1 LILSRL
7 QILDQGVE
15 TGFDAAPAREGEQ
28 LIAHLAAAVRCRKE
42 LARLGLQRQWDSS
55 VLLEEAALLGQRPGA
70 EDFS

>member
-15 TGFDAAPAREGEQ
+15 ADFDAASPREGEQ
-28 LIAHLAAAVRCRKE
+28 LIAYLAAAVRSREE
-42 LARLGLQRQWDSS
+42 LARLGFQRQWDSS
-55 VLLEEAALLGQRPGA
+55 VLLEEPALLGQLPGA